1 MENVTAAFW
10 QDVGR
15 SSVPG
20 VPAADWQAL
29 LDTLGRLDVADLRQP
44 LSEERAAA
52 IARVGAKFFAV
63 TGRP

>member
-44 LSEERAAA
+44 L
-52 IARVGAKFFAV
+52 
-63 TGRP
+63 